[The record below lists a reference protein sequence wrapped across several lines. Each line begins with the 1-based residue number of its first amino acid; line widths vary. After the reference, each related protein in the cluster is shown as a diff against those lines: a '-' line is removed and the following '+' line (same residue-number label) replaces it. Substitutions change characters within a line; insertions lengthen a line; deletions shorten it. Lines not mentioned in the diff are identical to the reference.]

1 MPGSQDHPPPAPN
14 QLFPSDPSSCRS
26 ASISVGGIY
35 DAYLGSP
42 SPRSQASFA
51 QQQQQFPPND
61 SAMTTAYERPVS
73 PVSLSA
79 SSAATDEQRS
89 EGAGGLHR
97 RSSSM
102 VRKREEEGGP
112 SGAGAGGADAPG
124 QVVEAR
130 GAVPRL
136 RTRSEQG
143 WGEHITSVPA
153 SPDKAESA
161 GVRRRAST
169 VAMGDGSVVRRLP
182 PTPGQATAEQ
192 AAGGLFAPF
201 HYDDP
206 FRASVSRNPF
216 HAPAFDADYPLSGPS
231 LSRVDSHP
239 LSLAASTL
247 AGASS
252 DDEDSDA
259 VSTPKWQPRVLT
271 EEEEEEFEARSPLH
285 PSSSTPPTR
294 RRHAMPKPRLSS
306 SFLPVLSPSPSTNR
320 LSPNTSAASG
330 SAGWRELSPSRAS
343 SSPSRGTGLVRRST
357 LSAAVG
363 GLRHMSVRVVNVA
376 GADSELLVEAE
387 TSDLSRSPSQRR
399 LSRSTLATDGETSVG
414 DEQAAIEEIVEEV
427 KSEKAP
433 VWEKEYQQYE
443 KSYRQLRGK
452 TLRIFGPDNR
462 FRRACATVLTSR
474 WTEPLILILILLS
487 VVILTIQSA
496 YNVYEHPRPLQ
507 GYFHTWEDYV
517 LFGIFVCFTVE
528 VLARIIVTG
537 LVINPPRP
545 PAPIEPSVKAYEAS
559 FKRSPSLAS
568 RVEAGL
574 SPHPSLNRLSPM
586 PSPTRSPGAYPPTT
600 LLHSTDITSSLS
612 STTYDLKN
620 ASSVSLM
627 RDNSHGTAYAPSLR
641 EPVGLGLGFSG
652 PSASP
657 NAPFSI
663 KAALASSLPTASAAA
678 AMSANA
684 TSSSTP
690 YLLSIRRQ
698 RATYQQAF
706 LRHSW
711 NRIDFVAVVSF
722 WISFGLSVSG
732 KEYSANLWVFRA
744 LSVLRATRLLAVTAG
759 TQTILQSL
767 KKASPLLVNVGVFVA
782 FAMVLFSIIG
792 VQAFKGSYR
801 RACQWVGKLA
811 CCRSLSAAADHLPP
825 LADPEGILSNVT
837 SEQFCGGYIDGL
849 TGQHMSYLTADGLP
863 GTEAPKGFLCGAPS
877 VCIEGE
883 NSDNGAWS
891 FDNVFAALMQVT
903 IVASANTWTVIM
915 FNMMDAD
922 FFVSCLFF
930 IACLIT
936 LNFWLINMFVAVITN
951 IFGDLRESTHKS
963 AFAATACVFVS
974 LTTRQDC
981 LQRLSLNAR
990 CRAVPNTDNFDD
1002 DRKPHRGFTRS
1013 TSLVRAVYDK
1023 TYLVWVAAIVAS
1035 VGIQGA
1041 RGVDMSDAQLA
1052 VFDSVELYLTIAFDV
1067 EIALRVFASLPDWR
1081 SFFAGNA
1088 NLTDTI
1094 LAVVTTLIQIPV
1106 IHNSVAYKWLTCF
1119 QIARFYRVII
1129 AIPRMRRLLNRVL
1142 GTFNGL
1148 INMILFLVLMT
1159 FIAALIAVQLFRGL
1173 PDPNNP
1179 ITGPLNFY
1187 QIFNSFLAMYQ
1198 APLIRSWDDLTSALL
1213 ILSSENWTDVINT
1226 VLSAEQGQVQIVIAA
1241 VFLCGWMFFSYCD
1254 RRPSSLPPSVELT
1267 VSLCLPV
1274 ILMNM
1279 FIAVINENFAIAE
1292 EEKKARQLEAFIN
1305 RTATP
1310 GQTVT
1315 SSWFRRLDPYIYS
1328 SARSKPTAEPS
1339 NVEEVP
1345 NRGITMSPE
1354 PMSPEPMQR
1363 DFSTDEKAEPSPTDS
1378 GFVARA
1384 AKKTLRFRS
1393 GLDSILYPDAG
1404 TSTSSDAPRY
1414 RNRDGRIR
1422 TREDT
1427 IQEHDR
1433 VQTVAQERRNQLA
1446 DFITEHPS
1454 YDKTLFLFS
1463 QSSRIRQF
1471 CQRLG
1476 DPAYGNER
1484 IKGLP
1489 PSKWWKRAFNAL
1501 VFAAIVGSVAIAAY
1515 ATPLYRRD
1523 YLLKHGEIRFTW
1535 YNLVEVSLGFIFVL
1549 EFVVK
1554 IVADGF
1560 IFSPNAYLL
1569 SLWNEIDFIVL
1580 LTLLINIITALVG
1593 GSGSNRF
1600 TRALKAFRALRL
1612 INLWPT
1618 MRQTFYNVL
1627 IVGFGRILDASILAL
1642 LYIVPFAVWGLQIF
1656 PGLLY
1661 SCNDSSVATKAEC
1674 AGEYMVT
1681 TVDDWAYSAPRV
1693 WTNPYVW
1700 SFDSF
1705 RAALLILFEIISLEG
1720 WINVMESVM
1729 QIVGL
1734 DQQPQQNA
1742 SQFNSLFFVLYNLI
1756 GAVFMYAAKIRLLM
1770 LASKSSSVIIDNF
1783 HRHSAVSLLTMEQ
1796 RQWVDLRRLISR
1808 QPFRSWCFD
1817 RAVRKHGWWSRG
1829 LTGLYLL
1836 NIIVLMTQATT
1847 TAVADEARNYVFL
1860 GFTLLYLADIAV
1872 RITGLGWISFA
1883 QNGWNLYDVVVVG
1896 GTLATTIPI
1905 LAGTSNQVAIQLQKL
1920 FLVSIVFKLVQR
1932 SDALTQLQKTAAASL
1947 PAILNIFS
1955 VWLVLF
1961 LVWAIFYIEIFGL
1974 TRWETLETH
1983 NANYYTFWDTMVM
1996 LTLQS
2001 TGEGWNQFMHDYT
2014 VEFPACTQS
2023 PNYLFSD
2030 CGSSGWAYALFITW
2044 NVLSMYLFTNLILG
2058 AVIENFSFVFQ
2069 AYGKVTTISRE
2080 EMRSFKKVW
2089 AEFDPERTG
2098 YLQRQ
2103 DIVRFFGAPLLPA
2116 RSSHS
2121 ADGSTRLQR
2130 LSGIFEVKIYREDW
2144 SVPALQAVSRRDPT
2158 QHHQS
2163 PSFYHYLQDR
2173 DTLSL
2178 QKINLDRLRGAI
2190 EAIKPGEVERRKA
2203 VYNLLYH
2210 EAMFDAESS
2219 PKGISFNAMLTLLAH
2234 YCLIDDDNA
2243 LQYACFLLLLLI
2255 DTLLTNPPPRRIDEL
2270 IRRRGKLQHVMQR
2283 VRQDKLASFLAMI
2296 VLRRRYRMQR
2306 QAARRDEMGGVPEI
2320 NVDAAEDSG
2329 SDRSERGTPRL
2340 GRYGRGRGRS
2350 PFSTPP
2356 QTPSPATRDD
2366 VGSGTRGRS
2375 ASFAQDR

>member
-1 MPGSQDHPPPAPN
+1 MPGSQDQPPLPN
-14 QLFPSDPSSCRS
+14 QLYPTDLSSSRP
-26 ASISVGGIY
+26 ATITVGGIY
-35 DAYLGSP
+35 DAYLASP

-51 QQQQQFPPND
+51 QQQQQQFPPND
-61 SAMTTAYERPVS
+61 FAVTTAYERPVS

-102 VRKREEEGGP
+102 VRKREEEGSS
-112 SGAGAGGADAPG
+112 SGAGAGGAGATG

-143 WGEHITSVPA
+143 WGEHVASAPA
-153 SPDKAESA
+153 SPDKPDAA

-192 AAGGLFAPF
+192 ASGGLFAPF
-201 HYDDP
+201 DYDDP
-206 FRASVSRNPF
+206 FRASISRDPF
-216 HAPAFDADYPLSGPS
+216 HAPAFDPDYPLSGPS

-259 VSTPKWQPRVLT
+259 VSTPKWQPRGLT

-294 RRHAMPKPRLSS
+294 RRHALPKPRLSS
-306 SFLPVLSPSPSTNR
+306 SFLPVLSPSPSSNR
-320 LSPNTSAASG
+320 LSPNTSVAAD
-330 SAGWRELSPSRAS
+330 SAGWRELSPSRSS
-343 SSPSRGTGLVRRST
+343 SSPSRGVGLVRRST

-363 GLRHMSVRVVNVA
+363 GLRRMSVRVVNVA

-399 LSRSTLATDGETSVG
+399 LSRSTLAADGETSVG
-414 DEQAAIEEIVEEV
+414 DEQAIVEEIVEEV

-452 TLRIFGPDNR
+452 TLRVFGPDNR
-462 FRRACATVLTSR
+462 FRRACAKVLTSQ

-487 VVILTIQSA
+487 VVVLTIQSA
-496 YNVYEHPRPLQ
+496 YNVYEYPRPSK

-517 LFGIFVCFTVE
+517 LFGIFVCFTIE
-528 VLARIIVTG
+528 VLARIVVTG

-568 RVEAGL
+568 RVEARL
-574 SPHPSLNRLSPM
+574 SPHPSPNRLSPM
-586 PSPTRSPGAYPPTT
+586 PSPIRSPGAYPPTT
-600 LLHSTDITSSLS
+600 PLDSADITSLS
-612 STTYDLKN
+612 SAAYDLKN
-620 ASSVSLM
+620 ASSASLM
-627 RDNSHGTAYAPSLR
+627 RDNSHGTAYTPSLR

-652 PSASP
+652 PSASA

-698 RATYQQAF
+698 RETYQQAF

-732 KEYSANLWVFRA
+732 KEYKANLWVFRA

-801 RACQWVGKLA
+801 RACQWV
-811 CCRSLSAAADHLPP
+811 
-825 LADPEGILSNVT
+825 DPEGILSNVT
-837 SEQFCGGYIDGL
+837 SEQFCGGFVDGL
-849 TGQHMSYLTADGLP
+849 TGQHMRYLTANGMP
-863 GTEAPKGFLCGAPS
+863 ATEAPKGFLCGAPS

-891 FDNVFAALMQVT
+891 FDNIFAALMQVT
-903 IVASANTWTVIM
+903 IVASANTWTTIM

-963 AFAATACVFVS
+963 AFAATA
-974 LTTRQDC
+974 
-981 LQRLSLNAR
+981 
-990 CRAVPNTDNFDD
+990 AVPNTDKFDD

-1013 TSLVRAVYDK
+1013 TSLVRKVYEK

-1035 VGIQGA
+1035 VGIQAA
-1041 RGVDMSDAQLA
+1041 RRVDSSEAELA

-1106 IHNSVAYKWLTCF
+1106 IHNSTAYKWLTCF

-1198 APLIRSWDDLTSALL
+1198 
-1213 ILSSENWTDVINT
+1213 ILSSENWTTVINT

-1241 VFLCGWMFFSYCD
+1241 VFLCGWMFFSYF
-1254 RRPSSLPPSVELT
+1254 
-1267 VSLCLPV
+1267 

-1310 GQTVT
+1310 GQNVT

-1328 SARSKPTAEPS
+1328 SSRSKPTAEPV
-1339 NVEEVP
+1339 NVEEIP
-1345 NRGITMSPE
+1345 DRGITMSPE

-1363 DFSTDEKAEPSPTDS
+1363 GFSTDEKQAEPSPTDS

-1393 GLDSILYPDAG
+1393 GLDSILHPDASAA
-1404 TSTSSDAPRY
+1404 TSTDTPGY
-1414 RNRDGRIR
+1414 RSRDGRIR
-1422 TREDT
+1422 TREAT

-1463 QSSRIRQF
+1463 QNSRIRQF

-1523 YLLKHGEIRFTW
+1523 YLLEHGEIRFTW

-1569 SLWNEIDFIVL
+1569 SLWNEIDFLVL
-1580 LTLLINIITALVG
+1580 ITLLINIITALVG
-1593 GSGSNRF
+1593 GSSSNRF
-1600 TRALKAFRALRL
+1600 TRALKALRALRL

-1661 SCNDSSVATKAEC
+1661 YCNDSSVATKAEC

-1681 TVDDWAYSAPRV
+1681 TVDNWAYSAPRV

-1756 GAVFMYAAKIRLLM
+1756 GAVFILTLFV
-1770 LASKSSSVIIDNF
+1770 SVIIDNF
-1783 HRHSAVSLLTMEQ
+1783 HRHSAVSLLTTEQ

-1808 QPFRSWCFD
+1808 QRPAKRPKRRPTSAFRSWCFD
-1817 RAVRKHGWWSRG
+1817 RAVHKHGWWSRG

-1896 GTLATTIPI
+1896 GTLATTLPI

-2103 DIVRFFGAPLLPA
+2103 DIVRFFG
-2116 RSSHS
+2116 
-2121 ADGSTRLQR
+2121 R

-2158 QHHQS
+2158 QHHNS

-2178 QKINLDRLRGAI
+2178 QKINLDRLRRAI
-2190 EAIKPGEVERRKA
+2190 GAIKPEEVERRKA

-2243 LQYACFLLLLLI
+2243 LQ
-2255 DTLLTNPPPRRIDEL
+2255 IDEL
-2270 IRRRGKLQHVMQR
+2270 IRRRGKLQHVVQR

-2296 VLRRRYRMQR
+2296 VLRRRYQMQR
-2306 QAARRDEMGGVPEI
+2306 QAMRRDEMGGVPAI

-2329 SDRSERGTPRL
+2329 SDRSARGTPRM
-2340 GRYGRGRGRS
+2340 GRYGRGREGS

-2356 QTPSPATRDD
+2356 QTPPPPTPPVTRNDG
-2366 VGSGTRGRS
+2366 GSGTRGRS